1 MVANRS
7 NATKPASVSYQTGLL
22 DLSPHTTPVFSSP
35 LSPAHPDGMRQFVPG
50 SIIVAAASVCW
61 RGEGDV
67 VVNFFYPVSLY
78 GSV

>member
-1 MVANRS
+1 VGEASALRS
-7 NATKPASVSYQTGLL
+7 GGDRHS
-22 DLSPHTTPVFSSP
+22 
-35 LSPAHPDGMRQFVPG
+35 GMRQFVPG

-67 VVNFFYPVSLY
+67 VVNFFYPVGLY